1 MKNQDQTTTKEISN
15 NMEEIYSDIRTAS
28 GLLRMFDEAM
38 DEELQGLIEN
48 ASDNAFVSLSHR
60 RYYNTISAALGAA
73 RDLLQRTES
82 RIGDI

>member
-1 MKNQDQTTTKEISN
+1 MKNQDQTTTKEIS

-38 DEELQGLIEN
+38 DEELQGLAEN
-48 ASDNAFVSLSHR
+48 ACDNAFVSLSHR
-60 RYYNTISAALGAA
+60 RYYNTISAALEAA
-73 RDLLQRTES
+73 RDLLQRVES